1 MVETQPTENSISCS
15 LSEDFNQSSDKNDII
30 ASSGLGIAP
39 ILDIAY

>member
-1 MVETQPTENSISCS
+1 MVESKPTENSIRCS
-15 LSEDFNQSSDKNDII
+15 SSEDFNQSSDKNDII